1 MLYIIGTP
9 IGNLEDIT
17 LRALRILKS
26 VDLVL
31 AEDTRRTS
39 VIFKTYDIKVRKLLS
54 YNEHNKSSREN
65 VILSYLEEGKDIA
78 LLTDAGMPL
87 ISDPGYDAV
96 KLAYDNNYD
105 VTTIPGPTAF
115 ISALIL
121 SGFKP
126 VKFTFFGF
134 LPRDKKRRRL
144 LRSIKDQEGLFIF
157 YDSPYRIN
165 KTLKD
170 IFEIMGE
177 VECAVV
183 KEITKIHE
191 QVLKGK
197 VSELLEKTKD
207 LKGELV
213 LIINNVRISS

>member
-1 MLYIIGTP
+1 MLYIVGTP
-9 IGNLEDIT
+9 IGNLQDIS
-17 LRALRILKS
+17 LRALKILKDS
-26 VDLVL
+26 DLVL
-31 AEDTRRTS
+31 SEDTRRAS
-39 VIFKTYDIKVRKLLS
+39 VLLRNYDIRVKKLIS
-54 YNEHNKSSREN
+54 YNEHNKFSKESL
-65 VILSYLEEGKDIA
+65 IISYLEEDKKVV

-96 KLAYDNNYD
+96 KLAYDHGYK

-115 ISALIL
+115 VSAIIL

-126 VKFTFFGF
+126 TKFTFFGF

-144 LRSIKDQEGLFIF
+144 LRSIKDEEGLLIF

-170 IFEIMGE
+170 VFEIMGD

-191 QVLKGK
+191 QVLRDK
-197 VSELLEKTKD
+197 VSELIKKTMD
-207 LKGELV
+207 FKGELV
-213 LIINNVRISS
+213 LIINNFSDL